1 MSNKVSN
8 KKTQARKAAFAAFIG
23 TAIEWYDFYIYAF
36 SVTLVF
42 NVHFFPEGT
51 DRLTAIAAGFAGAA
65 VGFFARPL
73 GAIVFG
79 HVGDRFGRRPALV
92 ITLTLMGAS
101 TFLIGVLPTYAAIGV
116 AAPILLVI
124 LRFTQGLAVGGEWGG
139 AVLMSVEHADEK
151 NKTFYGSFTQLGN
164 PAGALMAT
172 SLLSLLI
179 GIYGEE
185 GYLDFA
191 WRIPFLLSALLVLIG
206 FIVRWA
212 VEESPVFESE
222 TAAIKLKEDKQAA
235 PLVDALRH
243 NWKTILLGIG
253 ALPVAIGGYYL
264 TTTFATTYA
273 TDPSV
278 GLKETVVLNALSI
291 ASIVELFATVFFG
304 WLGDK
309 LGRKTVIIGGS
320 ALVAVLAVPMFLTL
334 GGGQVAV
341 IFLMFSL
348 MRLAMSATYG
358 PMAAAMSQM
367 FRPLARYTSI
377 SIAYQGAGAIFG
389 GLSPIVATVWFAATG
404 SIWPTIWLLIGMCAL
419 GAICMAVAPQYVDE
433 VVDPDELAA
442 EEAVAA

>member
-1 MSNKVSN
+1 MPST

-36 SVTLVF
+36 SVSLVF

-73 GAIVFG
+73 GALIFG
-79 HVGDRFGRRPALV
+79 HVGDKFGRRPALV
-92 ITLTLMGAS
+92 ITLTMMGAS
-101 TFLIGVLPTYAAIGV
+101 TFLIGCLPTYASIGV
-116 AAPILLVI
+116 LAPVLLVL

-172 SLLSLLI
+172 SLISLLI
-179 GIYGEE
+179 NLNGED

-191 WRIPFLLSALLVLIG
+191 WRIPLLLSALLVLIG
-206 FIVRWA
+206 FAVRWA
-212 VEESPVFESE
+212 VEESPVFETE
-222 TAAIKLKEDKQAA
+222 TAAIKLSEQKQNA
-235 PLVDALRH
+235 PIVDALRN

-278 GLKETVVLNALSI
+278 GLRETVVLDALSI
-291 ASIVELFATVFFG
+291 ASIVELFATVLFG
-304 WLGDK
+304 WLGDRI
-309 LGRKTVIIGGS
+309 GRKTVIISGS
-320 ALVAVLAVPMFLTL
+320 ILVAIVGIPMFLSL
-334 GGGQVAV
+334 GSGNVAL
-341 IFLMFSL
+341 IFVMFSV

-358 PMAAAMSQM
+358 PMATAMSQM

-377 SIAYQGAGAIFG
+377 SISYQAAGAIFG
-389 GLSPIVATVWFAATG
+389 GLSPIVATLMFAATG
-404 SIWPTIWLLIGMCAL
+404 SIWPVIGLLAGMCAL
-419 GAICMAVAPQYVDE
+419 GAICMAFAPQYVDHVDDE
-433 VVDPDELAA
+433 VATESEPAPA
-442 EEAVAA
+442 

>member
-1 MSNKVSN
+1 MASHN

-42 NVHFFPEGT
+42 NVLFFPEGT

-73 GAIVFG
+73 GAIIFG
-79 HVGDRFGRRPALV
+79 HVGDKFGRRPALV
-92 ITLTLMGAS
+92 ITLTMMGAS
-101 TFLIGVLPTYAAIGV
+101 TFLIGVLPTYASIGV
-116 AAPILLVI
+116 AAPLLLVI

-139 AVLMSVEHADEK
+139 AVLMSVEHAPESK
-151 NKTFYGSFTQLGN
+151 KTFYGSFTQLGN

-172 SLLSLLI
+172 SLLSFLI
-179 GIYGEE
+179 GIFGEDR
-185 GYLDFA
+185 YLDFA
-191 WRIPFLLSALLVLIG
+191 WRIPFLLSAVLVLIG

-222 TAAIKLKEDKQAA
+222 TAAIKLQEAEQPA
-235 PLVDALRH
+235 PLLDALRN

-278 GLKETVVLNALSI
+278 GLKEVVILNALSV
-291 ASIVELFATVFFG
+291 ASVVELAATLVFG

-309 LGRKTVIIGGS
+309 IGRKAVIIGGS
-320 ALVAVLAVPMFLTL
+320 IAVAVLGIPMFLVL
-334 GGGQVAV
+334 GGGNVFL
-341 IFLMFSL
+341 IFLLFAV
-348 MRLAMSATYG
+348 MRFAMSATYG
-358 PMAAAMSQM
+358 PMATAMAQM

-377 SIAYQGAGAIFG
+377 SLAYQGAGAIFG
-389 GLSPIVATVWFAATG
+389 GLSPIVATLLFQATG
-404 SIWPTIWLLIGMCAL
+404 SIWPVIGILAGMCAL
-419 GAICMAVAPQYVDE
+419 GAVCMAVAPQYVDE
-433 VVDPDELAA
+433 VTADGGQQPTPAKV
-442 EEAVAA
+442 